1 MKKISIVIAG
11 RHYTSIT
18 LEEEFYE
25 ILLSIAK
32 EKKLSI
38 NALVTEIDINRNE
51 NNNLSSAIRIFILE
65 HLKQQ
70 IKKLSQ

>member
-11 RHYTSIT
+11 QHYTSIT

-25 ILLSIAK
+25 ILLNIAQ

-38 NALVTEIDINRNE
+38 NALVTEIDIKRDE
-51 NNNLSSAIRIFILE
+51 KKNLSSAIRIYILKYLTDE
-65 HLKQQ
+65 
-70 IKKLSQ
+70 KKLS